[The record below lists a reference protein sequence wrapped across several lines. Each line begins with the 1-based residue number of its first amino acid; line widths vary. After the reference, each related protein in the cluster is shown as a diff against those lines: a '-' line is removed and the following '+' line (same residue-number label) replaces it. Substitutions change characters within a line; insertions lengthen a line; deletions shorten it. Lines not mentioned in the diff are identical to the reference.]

1 MHAGNLSF
9 VNGHGR
15 PYQLAPA
22 YDVLPMGFA
31 PRSGGALVN
40 TLPPAPLSASVDGE
54 TWREALHLAEMFFA
68 MVSDCDGFSGRFSP
82 CIEEIR
88 RHIDEVASRIA
99 RLG

>member
-1 MHAGNLSF
+1 LSF

-31 PRSGGALVN
+31 PRSGGALVD

-68 MVSDCDGFSGRFSP
+68 MVSDCDGFSGRFFP
-82 CIEEIR
+82 CIEAIR
-88 RHIDEVASRIA
+88 RHIDEAASRIA